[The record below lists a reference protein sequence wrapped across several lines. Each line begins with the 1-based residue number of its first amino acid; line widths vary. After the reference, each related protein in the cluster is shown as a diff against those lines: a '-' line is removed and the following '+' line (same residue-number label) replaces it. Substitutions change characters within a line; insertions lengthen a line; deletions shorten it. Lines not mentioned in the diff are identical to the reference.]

1 MREKMVTI
9 TVRLPQKYLEKI
21 KLLRERGFA
30 PSLILRMAAEKAI
43 NAKLKFAEKN
53 GAFNEQNLT
62 R

>member
-1 MREKMVTI
+1 MVTI
-9 TVRLPQKYLEKI
+9 NVRLPQRYITRIKI
-21 KLLRERGFA
+21 LREKGFA

-53 GAFNEQNLT
+53 GAFNEQNRT